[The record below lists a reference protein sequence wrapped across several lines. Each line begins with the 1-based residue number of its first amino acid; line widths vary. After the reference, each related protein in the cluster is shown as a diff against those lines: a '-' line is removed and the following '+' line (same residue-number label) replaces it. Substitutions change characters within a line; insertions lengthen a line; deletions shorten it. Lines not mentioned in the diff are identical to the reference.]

1 MSLHHA
7 SCVEIDG
14 KGIVIFG
21 PSGSG
26 KSDLA
31 LRLIDA
37 GGKLVSDDCVEIT
50 NEGDVLYAFPSPNIE
65 GMIEVRGVGIIKLSY
80 LKISTLSLALTLV
93 SDEKIERLPEQKKFS
108 ISSNNA
114 CNTAVSTLL
123 PQCARVFR
131 RHDYLNLEQSIL

>member
-50 NEGDVLYAFPSPNIE
+50 NEGDILYAFPSPNIE

-80 LKISTLSLALTLV
+80 LKISTLSLALTHV
-93 SDEKIERLPEQKKFS
+93 SNEKIERLPKQKKFC
-108 ISSNNA
+108 IDEATIPLYNFNA
-114 CNTAVSTLL
+114 FSVSAIAKIKL
-123 PQCARVFR
+123 
-131 RHDYLNLEQSIL
+131 ILRSL